1 MNEFDTPVPSYI
13 KSPFTRPSSD
23 TATALDWNHYLF
35 TYRSSIWKTDCC
47 CRVSWIHSSF
57 LYSFFL
63 HASFII
69 IYTIEAMIPYK
80 CSAEVETTTNLGSS
94 LAVNSIKRVEQKV
107 LCLAVLERL
116 VATDHSLARSH
127 YWLTW
132 GLLAAEFPPWPS
144 PPLLSQ
150 PDPSWLPRWVHVDA
164 SLSADAGSTWISDQ
178 QESPPQAIQQNLPP
192 SSWITRARHCSR
204 LS

>member
-1 MNEFDTPVPSYI
+1 M
-13 KSPFTRPSSD
+13 
-23 TATALDWNHYLF
+23 
-35 TYRSSIWKTDCC
+35 
-47 CRVSWIHSSF
+47 
-57 LYSFFL
+57 
-63 HASFII
+63 
-69 IYTIEAMIPYK
+69 
-80 CSAEVETTTNLGSS
+80 
-94 LAVNSIKRVEQKV
+94 
-107 LCLAVLERL
+107 LERL

-204 LS
+204 LWYPQHVPQLQFRVRVGPSQQWLRLRWPDSADLFSLFYKYDTSTRFKALRPMLQEQFAQHSTKIPTFSTPSKRKI

>member
-1 MNEFDTPVPSYI
+1 MVFAA
-13 KSPFTRPSSD
+13 SD
-23 TATALDWNHYLF
+23 
-35 TYRSSIWKTDCC
+35 SK
-47 CRVSWIHSSF
+47 
-57 LYSFFL
+57 
-63 HASFII
+63 
-69 IYTIEAMIPYK
+69 
-80 CSAEVETTTNLGSS
+80 
-94 LAVNSIKRVEQKV
+94 KV

-132 GLLAAEFPPWPS
+132 GLLAAEFPPWPRS
-144 PPLLSQ
+144 PLLSQ

-192 SSWITRARHCSR
+192 SSWITRACHCSR
-204 LS
+204 LGYPQYLSQLQFRVSGSGWRQGQSAWVTPAARHPAGFFSLSHKHDTWTPFTTPASGIIS

>member
-1 MNEFDTPVPSYI
+1 M
-13 KSPFTRPSSD
+13 
-23 TATALDWNHYLF
+23 
-35 TYRSSIWKTDCC
+35 
-47 CRVSWIHSSF
+47 
-57 LYSFFL
+57 
-63 HASFII
+63 
-69 IYTIEAMIPYK
+69 
-80 CSAEVETTTNLGSS
+80 
-94 LAVNSIKRVEQKV
+94 
-107 LCLAVLERL
+107 LERL

-204 LS
+204 LWYPQYLSQLQFRVPVSGWWQGQSAWVTPAARPSAGFLLSFPQTRHMNSVYSGRRDRCLSQQRT